1 MPVFACR
8 NNYVLMWKCRFL
20 KFYKNIYVGILNE
33 DDKRE
38 KKNRELNKKKK
49 RRNDNKE
56 ISRRNKLDCMIK
68 SRELLVKF
76 NFFLLSKNQ

>member
-38 KKNRELNKKKK
+38 KNCELNKKKK

-56 ISRRNKLDCMIK
+56 IAR
-68 SRELLVKF
+68 
-76 NFFLLSKNQ
+76 